1 MTRTL
6 LIAPL
11 ALTLATP
18 ALAGPLGHHRGPV
31 DPDKVMARA
40 DKALDH
46 VDATDE
52 QRATV
57 KALLEDAIPQMQ
69 TYRSEAGVLREEIR
83 AVFHE
88 DEIDRVALE
97 DARTD
102 LVGLFDRA
110 SATMFDLFADL
121 AEVFSEEQR
130 DELQALREKRKAA
143 WRARLGLNAD

>member
-1 MTRTL
+1 M
-6 LIAPL
+6 
-11 ALTLATP
+11 
-18 ALAGPLGHHRGPV
+18 
-31 DPDKVMARA
+31 
-40 DKALDH
+40 
-46 VDATDE
+46 
-52 QRATV
+52 

-143 WRARLGLNAD
+143 WRARQGLNAD